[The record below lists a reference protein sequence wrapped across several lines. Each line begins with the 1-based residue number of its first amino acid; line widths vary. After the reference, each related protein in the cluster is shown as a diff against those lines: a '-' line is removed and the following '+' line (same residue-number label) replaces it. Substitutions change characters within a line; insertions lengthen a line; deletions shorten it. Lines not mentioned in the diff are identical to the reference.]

1 MHSKYFSMH
10 HRDLDKGNLFSRIT
24 LSTRQCILAFIFAS
38 ITGVIMSLCDA
49 IDVHGYFNFNHAF
62 GHTILLI
69 GILTAVFVSLTLIG
83 PLIVSGKKAS
93 DARTTENLSIRSVL
107 LYTLIIFACWLPW
120 LVALY
125 PANFLGDTL
134 ISIGWFTG
142 LLDGKPNMLSD
153 HNPIFTVLLF
163 GSLAQLGKIVHNTGL
178 VFFVFVLIQAA
189 VSATS
194 FAISVE
200 YLYKYTEVTKVFRNI
215 LITFYAI
222 CPLFPV
228 WSTFIAKD
236 TLFAPIFLLW
246 LLYFI
251 EIIRS
256 DGKILSSTVH
266 TFIFT
271 FLTIYACLVKK
282 LGTYILIPSI
292 IAAIVY
298 LFIHNSKIHT
308 SNKLDISVS
317 LRNIVI
323 SAGISI
329 SIVIVLIPH
338 LVLPLFQVKPSEHYE
353 MLSVQLQQTARYLSD
368 HPDDVTAQEYQA
380 IDKLLDCSDLATR
393 WQWFLSDPV
402 KYRIKEPTNAY
413 KDWRKAYISEGL
425 RHPYSYLQTYVALES
440 GFGKSDSTI
449 AVQLDSSFMKDYDSS
464 SIPDAYTSSGWSIQS
479 GKFADHIYH
488 AVERTPI
495 FRPFFLCAL
504 YTLIIPMFYLY
515 SIFAGNR
522 KRSAAILFS
531 IPLLLTEA
539 GLWISPISIWV
550 LGSRYLLPLLYAG
563 PLFLAAA
570 LSAFAKD
577 INQQENTSHSS
588 ASGN

>member
-1 MHSKYFSMH
+1 
-10 HRDLDKGNLFSRIT
+10 
-24 LSTRQCILAFIFAS
+24 
-38 ITGVIMSLCDA
+38 MSLCDA
-49 IDVHGYFNFNHAF
+49 IDVHGYFNFNNVF
-62 GHTILLI
+62 GHTILLT
-69 GILTAVFVSLTLIG
+69 GILTVVFVLLTLIG
-83 PLIVSGKKAS
+83 PLVASEKKTS
-93 DARTTENLSIRSVL
+93 DICATEHLSIRSIF
-107 LYTLIIFACWLPW
+107 LYSFIIFVCWLPW
-120 LVALY
+120 LIALY

-178 VFFVFVLIQAA
+178 VFFVFALIQAA

-200 YLYKYTEVTKVFRNI
+200 YLYKYTAVTKVFRNI
-215 LITFYAI
+215 LIIFYAI
-222 CPLFPV
+222 CPLFSV

-317 LRNIVI
+317 LRKRVI

-338 LVLPLFQVKPSEHYE
+338 LVLPLCRVKPSEHYE

-413 KDWRKAYISEGL
+413 RDWRKAYISEGL

-479 GKFADHIYH
+479 GKFADHLYH
-488 AVERTPI
+488 TVERIPI

-550 LGSRYLLPLLYAG
+550 LGSRYLLPLLYVG
-563 PLFLAAA
+563 PLVLTAA
-570 LSAFAKD
+570 LRAFVKD
-577 INQQENTSHSS
+577 TNQQDNTSNLSEFN
-588 ASGN
+588 G